1 MNKQQIFDAFN
12 GYFSKTG
19 IVEVD
24 GEWRLRGKWCEMVPY
39 IEDDVVMVDLFIRN
53 VETISEPVPYRKLA
67 AIRVLLPA
75 QWDWHDLTGEAWV
88 QVPVVAIMPQV
99 EVLSKVCKVRKKQTY
114 TDEQLAA
121 MRERL
126 KGVKK

>member
-24 GEWRLRGKWCEMVPY
+24 GEWRLLGKWCEIVPL
-39 IEDDVVMVDLFIRN
+39 EDGLWDLWF
-53 VETISEPVPYRKLA
+53 
-67 AIRVLLPA
+67 
-75 QWDWHDLTGEAWV
+75 HDTKD
-88 QVPVVAIMPQV
+88 
-99 EVLSKVCKVRKKQTY
+99 LSKPLNGHRMRIIRDILQGTGAYTELDGEIYTQVHIRTINRYKRTLRKAGGFRKKKTY
-114 TDEQLAA
+114 TNEQLAA